1 MGLESGPREAL
12 RERRLGRAAL
22 GRLLD
27 ELEASDVAGP
37 VTLYATPGGVEQ
49 GLRSLERGG
58 GAPDQLGQLAPRLE
72 GSDTGAV
79 VFTSANAC
87 WAILPP
93 FPVEHD
99 LTIDGWDGSQLRSML
114 AKDYVVGV
122 VLIRLG
128 RYAVGVFQGEAL
140 VASKTDTR
148 YVKGRHSAGGT
159 SQKRFARIRE
169 KQVQLMYEKTCSVTR
184 QILSTYEHRLD
195 YILLGGEKFTL
206 QGFRKECPYLQ
217 GLSSKVLGR
226 VLNVRE
232 PNLAAL
238 KGCGETIWESRVVSI
253 QPAVEGEPF
262 GIAQDRPVE
271 P

>member
-1 MGLESGPREAL
+1 M
-12 RERRLGRAAL
+12 RERRLNRAAL

-27 ELEASDVAGP
+27 ELEASDVPGSM
-37 VTLYATPGGVEQ
+37 TLYATPGG
-49 GLRSLERGG
+49 LERGLQSLELG
-58 GAPDQLGQLAPRLE
+58 RAPEQLLQLTPRL
-72 GSDTGAV
+72 GSSDTGAV
-79 VFTSANAC
+79 LFRSPQSSWT
-87 WAILPP
+87 IIPP
-93 FPVEHD
+93 FPVDHD
-99 LTIDGWDGSQLRSML
+99 ASKEGWDTSQLRTLL
-114 AKDYVVGV
+114 AKEYVVGV
-122 VLIRLG
+122 VLVRLG
-128 RYAVGVFQGEAL
+128 RYAVGVFQGETL

-169 KQVQLMYEKTCSVTR
+169 KQVHQMYDKTCSVA
-184 QILSTYEHRLD
+184 QQVLSPYEDRLD
-195 YILLGGEKFTL
+195 YIFLGGEKFTL

-217 GLSSKVLGR
+217 GLSSRVLGR

-238 KGCGETIWESRVVSI
+238 KGCGETIWESRVVRI
-253 QPAVEGEPF
+253 QQAAHGDPF

>member
-1 MGLESGPREAL
+1 MDLESGPREAL
-12 RERRLGRAAL
+12 LERRLSRAAL

-58 GAPDQLGQLAPRLE
+58 APEQLGQLAPRLE

-99 LTIDGWDGSQLRSML
+99 LSIEGWDGSQLRSML

-122 VLIRLG
+122 GLIRLG

-148 YVKGRHSAGGT
+148 YVS
-159 SQKRFARIRE
+159 
-169 KQVQLMYEKTCSVTR
+169 
-184 QILSTYEHRLD
+184 
-195 YILLGGEKFTL
+195 
-206 QGFRKECPYLQ
+206 
-217 GLSSKVLGR
+217 
-226 VLNVRE
+226 
-232 PNLAAL
+232 PNPP
-238 KGCGETIWESRVVSI
+238 KDGV
-253 QPAVEGEPF
+253 
-262 GIAQDRPVE
+262 
-271 P
+271 